1 MNIEEAKKRFIEFDN
16 EVKLLPIINCIK
28 RNKKS
33 VFAFGAL
40 GFFVFLSVI
49 QFKKNVYQGGFK
61 IVVNDNTKYGSRKN
75 IQPNIS
81 AITEAGG
88 ADQQLKTQIEILNSP
103 VVLLPVLDFLNQKRV
118 ENNQKKVGFGLWKKS
133 LSVKLVKGTTV
144 LKIDY
149 KDKNRE
155 YIIPILKKVSKTYQ
169 DYSGKKRKRESFL
182 GIEYLKEQVKL
193 YETKSK
199 ESLTAAQNY
208 ATENNLYF
216 IRSAKKLS
224 EDLAAPIGMENARI
238 TAEASADEID
248 EKINEVNNLSNQEL
262 SQNIYYYSSLVEGL
276 GENSA
281 VMQLK
286 KINLMI
292 DEKKIKYT
300 NKDPILVQLY
310 NERNLLSD
318 SVRQS
323 IISNLKAQKM
333 TFLGT
338 AKTLKRPKEVLSKY
352 KILISESN
360 RDVTLLK
367 NLQDQLST
375 AKLAEAV
382 YVDPWELITN
392 PTLKKKH
399 VEPDRFRISLL
410 GAVVGLFYGFLNA
423 FVKEK
428 RSNKIFYI
436 DDLNESLNLNLL
448 VSLEYINNTFWKKDI
463 EVVALQLSKKKLK
476 SISLVSVGDVK
487 QEYLIF
493 LKNQLRESLN
503 EFDKDFND
511 ENIFI
516 EDNIRK
522 AMSSDSQLFVTS
534 SGKITRDDAA
544 RLNKIIDLFNT
555 NLLGFINIS

>member
-16 EVKLLPIINCIK
+16 EIKLLPIINCIK

-33 VFAFGAL
+33 IFAFGAL
-40 GFFVFLSVI
+40 GFFVFLFVI
-49 QFKKNVYQGGFK
+49 QFKKNVYQGGFQ
-61 IVVNDNTKYGSRKN
+61 IVVNDNSKDGSNKN
-75 IQPNIS
+75 IQNNLSNIS
-81 AITEAGG
+81 RARGPG
-88 ADQQLKTQIEILNSP
+88 QQLKTQIEILNSP
-103 VVLLPVLDFLNQKRV
+103 SVLLPVLDFLNQKRV
-118 ENNQKKVGFGLWKKS
+118 ENNQKKVGFGIWKQS

-144 LKIDY
+144 LNIDY

-169 DYSGKKRKRESFL
+169 DYSGKKRKREAFL

-208 ATENNLYF
+208 ATENNLY
-216 IRSAKKLS
+216 IMGSAKNVS
-224 EDLAAPIGMENARI
+224 EDLAAPISMEAARI
-238 TAEASADEID
+238 EAEATADEID

-262 SQNIYYYSSLVEGL
+262 SQNIYYYASLVPGL

-281 VMQLK
+281 IKLLQR
-286 KINLMI
+286 INIEI
-292 DEKKIKYT
+292 DSKKIKYT
-300 NKDPILVQLY
+300 INDPILGQLY
-310 NERNLLSD
+310 NERNSILD
-318 SVRQS
+318 SVRLS

-338 AKTLKRPKEVLSKY
+338 AKSLTRPKEVLSKY
-352 KILISESN
+352 KILISKSN
-360 RDVTLLK
+360 RDLSLLTG
-367 NLQDQLST
+367 LQDQLST
-375 AKLAEAV
+375 AKLTEAV

-392 PTLKKKH
+392 PTLKKEH

-410 GAVVGLFYGFLNA
+410 GAVLGLFYGILNS
-423 FVKEK
+423 FFKEK
-428 RSNKIFYI
+428 RSNKIYDI
-436 DDLNESLNLNLL
+436 EDLNDSLNLNLL
-448 VSLEYINNTFWKKDI
+448 VSLEYTNNTYWKKDI
-463 EVVALQLSKKKLK
+463 EVIALQLSKKKLK
-476 SISLVSVGDVK
+476 SIALVSVGDVK

-503 EFDKDFND
+503 EFDKDFNV
-511 ENIFI
+511 ENIYI

-534 SGKITRDDAA
+534 SGKITRDEAA
-544 RLNKIIDLFNT
+544 RINKIIDLFNT

>member
-1 MNIEEAKKRFIEFDN
+1 
-16 EVKLLPIINCIK
+16 
-28 RNKKS
+28 
-33 VFAFGAL
+33 
-40 GFFVFLSVI
+40 
-49 QFKKNVYQGGFK
+49 
-61 IVVNDNTKYGSRKN
+61 
-75 IQPNIS
+75 
-81 AITEAGG
+81 
-88 ADQQLKTQIEILNSP
+88 
-103 VVLLPVLDFLNQKRV
+103 
-118 ENNQKKVGFGLWKKS
+118 
-133 LSVKLVKGTTV
+133 
-144 LKIDY
+144 
-149 KDKNRE
+149 
-155 YIIPILKKVSKTYQ
+155 
-169 DYSGKKRKRESFL
+169 
-182 GIEYLKEQVKL
+182 KEQVNL

-216 IRSAKKLS
+216 IQSAKNLS

-238 TAEASADEID
+238 KAEASADEID

-276 GENSA
+276 RENSA

-286 KINLMI
+286 KINFMI
-292 DEKKIKYT
+292 DDKKIKYT

-310 NERNLLSD
+310 NERNLLLD

-323 IISNLKAQKM
+323 IVSNLKAQKM

-360 RDVTLLK
+360 RDVNLLK

-375 AKLAEAV
+375 AKLAEAI

-392 PTLKKKH
+392 PTVKKEH

-428 RSNKIFYI
+428 RSNKIFDI